1 MDTSLD
7 PRYSAPEARPVDWGQ
22 ALDELRRAERW
33 LLTSV
38 RPDGRPHQ
46 TPLVGAVH
54 DGDLW
59 FCSGP
64 HERKSMNL
72 AANPAVVV
80 TAAGGPGGLDVV
92 VEGTAE
98 VVRDDAVLRQVAEA
112 MVAAHGE
119 FWRFEVVDGTFHH
132 GPGRALVFR
141 VRAQQGFGF
150 ATGNPPGQTRWR
162 FS

>member
-1 MDTSLD
+1 METSLD
-7 PRYSAPEARPVDWGQ
+7 PRYSAPEAVPVAWAE
-22 ALDELRRAERW
+22 ALEQLRTAQRW
-33 LLTSV
+33 LVTTV

-54 DGDLW
+54 EGDLW

-64 HERKSMNL
+64 DERKSRNL
-72 AANPAVVV
+72 AQDPAVVV

-92 VEGTAE
+92 VEGAASVE
-98 VVRDDAVLRQVAEA
+98 RDDLPLRQVAEA
-112 MVAAHGE
+112 MVAVHGE
-119 FWRFEVVDGTFHH
+119 FWRFDVVDGMVHH

-141 VRAQQGFGF
+141 VRPAVGFGF

-162 FS
+162 F